1 MQTAR
6 RSSIVRRSVVTAS
19 NLRLHHRGF
28 ALRLEQAQDGSD
40 RYSFSIESRGYTLH
54 TSASDFRTAQSA
66 ERAARVFV
74 DDALGGY
81 ERATRALDA

>member
-1 MQTAR
+1 M
-6 RSSIVRRSVVTAS
+6 
-19 NLRLHHRGF
+19 
-28 ALRLEQAQDGSD
+28 QDGSD

-54 TSASDFRTAQSA
+54 TSPADYRTAQSA